1 MSLLNRRPSYRRV
14 GTSIEMSSNTAADSS
29 LPRSLWLIAVCAIAL
44 SSALHVV
51 PQLLRNWVDPAW
63 SMLVL
68 MTLDACVVAL
78 IVRSRRAL
86 LVGILL
92 AALLGA
98 AVLSHQQLVAALP
111 SIALNLTLASV
122 FAVTLRRG
130 ETPLIVRIAELD
142 GATLTSQFRR
152 YLQALTQA
160 WAIFF
165 AAMAGL
171 SLLLILYAPF
181 AWWSLFINV
190 LSWPLIGLM
199 FIAEWLV
206 RVVCFRQLPRHTPL
220 YIVTK
225 ILAFHRQIT
234 QLRSGSRAG

>member
-1 MSLLNRRPSYRRV
+1 
-14 GTSIEMSSNTAADSS
+14 MSSDSAAEAS
-29 LPRSLWLIAVCAIAL
+29 LPPSVWLIALGAIVL
-44 SSALHVV
+44 STALHVV
-51 PQLLRNWVDPAW
+51 PQLLREAVDPAW

-78 IVRSRRAL
+78 IVRSRSAL

-98 AVLSHQQLVAALP
+98 AVLSHRQLLAALP
-111 SIALNLTLASV
+111 SIALNLMLASV

-130 ETPLIVRIAELD
+130 ETPLIVRIAEID
-142 GATLTSQFRR
+142 SVALTPQFRR
-152 YLQALTQA
+152 YLHGLTQA

-171 SLLLILYAPF
+171 SLLLMLYAPF
-181 AWWSLFINV
+181 EWWSLFVNV
-190 LSWPLIGLM
+190 LSWPLIGVM

-206 RVVCFRQLPRHTPL
+206 RVACFRNLPRHTPL
-220 YIVTK
+220 YIATRV
-225 ILAFHRQIT
+225 LAYQRQMT
-234 QLRSGSRAG
+234 QMRQGSRAG

>member
-1 MSLLNRRPSYRRV
+1 MASAS
-14 GTSIEMSSNTAADSS
+14 TAEASV
-29 LPRSLWLIAVCAIAL
+29 PRSVWLIALGAIVL
-44 SSALHVV
+44 STALHVV
-51 PQLLRNWVDPAW
+51 PQLLRESVDPAW

-78 IVRSRRAL
+78 IVRSRSAL

-98 AVLSHQQLVAALP
+98 AVLSHQQLIAALP
-111 SIALNLTLASV
+111 SIALNLMLAGV

-142 GATLTSQFRR
+142 GAALTPQFRR
-152 YLQALTQA
+152 YLQALTRA

-171 SLLLILYAPF
+171 SLLLMLYAPF

-206 RVVCFRQLPRHTPL
+206 RLVCFRQLPRHTPL
-220 YIVTK
+220 YIAMK
-225 ILAFHRQIT
+225 ILAYQRQMA
-234 QLRSGSRAG
+234 QMRSGSSAG

>member
-1 MSLLNRRPSYRRV
+1 MASDS
-14 GTSIEMSSNTAADSS
+14 AAEAS
-29 LPRSLWLIAVCAIAL
+29 LPPSVWLIALGAIVL
-44 SSALHVV
+44 STALHVV
-51 PQLLRNWVDPAW
+51 PQLLREAVDPAW

-78 IVRSRRAL
+78 IVRSRSAL

-98 AVLSHQQLVAALP
+98 AVWSHQQLLAALP
-111 SIALNLTLASV
+111 SIALNLMLAGV

-142 GATLTSQFRR
+142 SAALTPPFRR
-152 YLQALTQA
+152 YLQALTRA

-171 SLLLILYAPF
+171 SLLLMLYAPF

-199 FIAEWLV
+199 FIAEWVV
-206 RVVCFRQLPRHTPL
+206 RVACFRQLPRHTPL
-220 YIVTK
+220 YIATRVF
-225 ILAFHRQIT
+225 AYQRQMT
-234 QLRSGSRAG
+234 QMRQGSRAG